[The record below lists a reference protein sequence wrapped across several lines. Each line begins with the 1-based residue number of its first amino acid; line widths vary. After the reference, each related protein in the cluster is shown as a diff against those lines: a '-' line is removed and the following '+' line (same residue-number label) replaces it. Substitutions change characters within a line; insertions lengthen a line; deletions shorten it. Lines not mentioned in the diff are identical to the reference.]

1 MLVANNPLLNILLPK
16 ENKALK
22 TVLKEADL
30 KTLQQMVQKESTSAS
45 EVLKNLFEQ
54 VKSEGKS
61 NSTIENMLKNSSLF
75 KDLGSFSKSTATL
88 LNQIDSN
95 SNLAK
100 FKPLLENFL
109 KDIKNLDASTI
120 KEQLNKS
127 GVFLESKIVQ
137 NTQKGSSLPAGL
149 DKILNQIQNIIKDL
163 NTPQSKQ
170 VSDIISKL
178 IQPNNQA
185 SNTNQLA
192 NIKNVV
198 TLLQNLSNSLGD
210 KGVQNLSNLTNQ
222 LSTLIDKGSLVESK
236 IQNAQTTPLLDTKNI
251 LNTQTKE
258 LLSQIKNEVIS
269 NNPQN
274 QTKNLLSQIDSL
286 IKANDLFVKNDKL
299 IEPKALL
306 NQLINSNEIKNAA
319 STNTNIS
326 SLVLNLKN
334 ISSEIINLEQKV
346 LNSQTIVNDKNLL
359 IDNLKQNLGQLK
371 VELSNMNNIDSKAL
385 NQVIS
390 KLENIQTLFT
400 KVENP
405 NINLQSNILNNTS
418 NISTF
423 SNNFASNLSTLLIS
437 LKEDITNL
445 STNQN
450 NTNTQSHLLK
460 VVDKIENILRENIV
474 NPNLGPNILKN
485 ETNPISNDM
494 KSVLLQMQDE
504 LASKVDSK
512 SQEMFKQVDKM
523 LMQID
528 YHQLLS
534 HTGNS
539 NNVYVPFLW
548 DMLEDGSISMKKID
562 EEKFYCQINL
572 TLKDFG
578 KVDLMMA
585 IYDKNKIDLT
595 IHAQR
600 EHFKI
605 AVRDNL
611 INLKK
616 SLNDVD
622 LIPVNIKLLD
632 LKDEKEKTEIEKK
645 TDVFVNP
652 YNNQNATSVDIR
664 V

>member
-1 MLVANNPLLNILLPK
+1 MLVAQNPLLNILLPK

-22 TVLKEADL
+22 TVLKEADA
-30 KTLQQMVQKESTSAS
+30 KTLQQMVQKESAS
-45 EVLKNLFEQ
+45 PAQVLKNLFDQ
-54 VKSEGKS
+54 VKGDSKA

-75 KDLGSFSKSTATL
+75 KDLGSFSKATTTL

-95 SNLAK
+95 SSLAK

-109 KDIKNLDASTI
+109 KDIKNLDANSL
-120 KEQLNKS
+120 KEQLGKS
-127 GVFLESKIVQ
+127 GVFLESKISQ
-137 NTQKGSSLPAGL
+137 NAQKGLGSGV
-149 DKILNQIQNIIKDL
+149 DKILSQIQNIIKDI
-163 NTPQSKQ
+163 NSPQTKQ
-170 VSDIISKL
+170 INDLITKL
-178 IQPNNQA
+178 TTPNNQTT
-185 SNTNQLA
+185 NTNQLS
-192 NIKNVV
+192 NMKSLVS
-198 TLLQNLSNSLGD
+198 LLQNLSTSIAD
-210 KGVQNLSNLTNQ
+210 KGTQNLSNLTNQ
-222 LSTLIDKGSLVESK
+222 LSSLINKGSLVESK
-236 IQNAQTTPLLDTKNI
+236 MQTSQNSQLIENKNT
-251 LNTQTKE
+251 LNSQTKE
-258 LLSQIKNEVIS
+258 LLSQIKNEVLS

-286 IKANDLFVKNDKL
+286 IKTNDLFTKSDKL
-299 IEPKALL
+299 IEPKVLL
-306 NQLINSNEIKNAA
+306 NQLINSNEIKNA
-319 STNTNIS
+319 SNTNSNIS

-334 ISSEIINLEQKV
+334 ISSEITNLEQKV
-346 LNSQTIVNDKNLL
+346 LNSQTIVNDKVSL

-371 VELSNMNNIDSKAL
+371 TELSNMNNIDSKSL
-385 NQVIS
+385 NQMIS
-390 KLENIQTLFT
+390 KLENIQTLFS
-400 KVENP
+400 KIENP
-405 NINLQSNILNNTS
+405 ISNLQTNISSNLN

-423 SNNFASNLSTLLIS
+423 TNNFASNLSTLLLS

-450 NTNTQSHLLK
+450 NSNTQNSLLK
-460 VVDKIENILRENIV
+460 VVDKIENILRENIT
-474 NPNLGPNILKN
+474 NTNLGQNLTRN

-494 KSVLLQMQDE
+494 KSVLLQMQDD
-504 LASKVDSK
+504 LASKLDPK

-523 LMQID
+523 LTQID

-534 HTGNS
+534 HSGNS

-548 DMLEDGSISMKKID
+548 DMLEDGTISMKKTE
-562 EEKFYCQINL
+562 EEKFYCQIDL

-585 IYDKNKIDLT
+585 LYDKNKIDLT

-600 EHFKI
+600 EHFKV

-616 SLNDVD
+616 ALNDVD

-632 LKDEKEKTEIEKK
+632 LKEDNEKTNIEKK
-645 TDVFVNP
+645 TDAFVNP
-652 YNNQNATSVDIR
+652 YNNQNSTSVDIR